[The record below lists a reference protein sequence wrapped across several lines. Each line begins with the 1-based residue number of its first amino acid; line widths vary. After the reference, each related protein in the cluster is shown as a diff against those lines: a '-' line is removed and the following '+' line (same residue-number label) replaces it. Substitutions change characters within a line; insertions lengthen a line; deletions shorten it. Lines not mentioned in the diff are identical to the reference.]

1 MKQIERIFERLLWG
15 SRLIVIVAVV
25 ASVIV
30 ALVMFYIATTDVV
43 FLVAGVRSY
52 VDPGL
57 GTAERQHAHLVTLAR
72 VAGIVDGYLF
82 AAIMLIFAL
91 GLYELFVSRIE
102 AAERSEIAPRLLLI
116 RSVDDLKERL
126 AKVVFLILIVRY
138 FEFALEA
145 PVRGGL
151 DLLYLAIGIALVAL
165 SLFLTRDDPGRHTGL
180 DDPPSRPAE

>member
-1 MKQIERIFERLLWG
+1 M
-15 SRLIVIVAVV
+15 
-25 ASVIV
+25 IV

-82 AAIMLIFAL
+82 ATIMIIFAL
-91 GLYELFVSRIE
+91 GLYEMFISKIDI
-102 AAERSEIAPRLLLI
+102 AERSDLASRLLLI

-138 FEFALEA
+138 FEFALESQVQT
-145 PVRGGL
+145 PL
-151 DLLYLAIGIALVAL
+151 DLLYLAVGIALIAL
-165 SLFLTRDDPGRHTGL
+165 SLFLTRYTGGRMQTPAAEVDD
-180 DDPPSRPAE
+180 